1 MDAHCAHCGIVFDAR
16 GKAKR
21 LRYCAALVCQRE
33 CRRLRIQAGAQQE
46 VDIPA
51 TARNPIRAAC
61 YIRMSTEHQNYSPEH
76 QLKAISE
83 YASAHGLQV
92 VRHYQDLGRSG
103 LNIIN
108 RPALK
113 SLIDDVQQGLTDFDV
128 VLVYDVS
135 RWGRFQDVDE
145 SAYYEFVCRRAR
157 IQVLYCAEQF
167 ENDGSALS
175 ALIKS
180 LKRAMA
186 AEYSREL
193 SAKVFNA
200 QCTFIDKG
208 FKAGGRAGYGLRRML
223 CGRDGKAKGTLMFGD
238 RKGLA
243 DDRVVLVLGPPA
255 EVEIVRE
262 VYDWYLREKLG
273 DTAIARR
280 LNLRQIPTATGGK
293 WVAADV
299 LNILTNEKYI
309 GNLTYNRSSS
319 KLHTSTKQNA
329 PALWKRN
336 VGAFPGIIS
345 AEILAEA
352 IRERKRRH
360 KRWTADDLLEILRY
374 LYLAH
379 GSVSQRLIS
388 GHEGG
393 PHPKCFALRFGSMA
407 KAYALAGI
415 PETKFTKVV
424 ATNREMRLL
433 HSSILKQVM
442 VHVESCGG
450 TTQLGRTHGCLF
462 VNGHIDLRVQ
472 VVRARQDVCGRLR
485 WRFGALWTPTPDF
498 ALFGMLT
505 KTNDAVDGYYLMPG
519 SVCARGARMIRE
531 ESRSEWD
538 IYRFETLE
546 AVFGMQPVG

>member
-1 MDAHCAHCGIVFDAR
+1 M
-16 GKAKR
+16 
-21 LRYCAALVCQRE
+21 
-33 CRRLRIQAGAQQE
+33 
-46 VDIPA
+46 PA
-51 TARNPIRAAC
+51 ITSTRIRAAC

-83 YASAHGLQV
+83 YASMHGLEV
-92 VRHYQDLGRSG
+92 VKHYQDLGRSG
-103 LNIIN
+103 LDINN

-113 SLIDDVQQGLTDFDV
+113 SLIDDVQQKRTDFDV
-128 VLVYDVS
+128 ILAYDVS

-145 SAYYEFVCRRAR
+145 SAYYEFICRRAR

-175 ALIKS
+175 SLIKS

-193 SAKVFNA
+193 SSKVFTA
-200 QCTFIDKG
+200 QCTFIDMG

-223 CGRDGKAKGTLMFGD
+223 CGRDGKTKGTLMFGD
-238 RKGLA
+238 RKALA

-255 EVEIVRE
+255 ELEIVRE
-262 VYDWYLREKLG
+262 VYDWYLSEKLG

-280 LNLRQIPTATGGK
+280 LNVKKIPTATGGK

-309 GNLTYNRSSS
+309 GNLIYNRCSS

-329 PALWKRN
+329 PALWRRN
-336 VGAFPGIIS
+336 AGAFPGIVT
-345 AEILAEA
+345 AEIFTEA
-352 IRERKRRH
+352 IRERARRH
-360 KRWTADDLLEILRY
+360 RRWTADDLLEILRY
-374 LYLAH
+374 LHQVH
-379 GSVSQRLIS
+379 GRVSQRLIS
-388 GHEGG
+388 AHEGG
-393 PHPKCFALRFGSMA
+393 PHPKCFALRFGSMS

-415 PETKFTKVV
+415 PETKFRRVV

-433 HSSILKQVM
+433 HSSIVERVM
-442 VHVESCGG
+442 ANVESCGG
-450 TTQLGRTHGCLF
+450 TSQLGRTHGCLL
-462 VNGHIDLRVQ
+462 VNGNINLRVQ
-472 VVRARQDVCGRLR
+472 VVRARQDVSGRIR
-485 WRFGALWTPTPDF
+485 WRFGARWTPTPDF

-505 KTNDAVDGYYLMPG
+505 KTNDAVEDYYLMPR
-519 SVCARGARMIRE
+519 SVCALGPQLVRE

-546 AVFGMQPVG
+546 GVFGLQPV